1 MVTKF
6 GYSFILLVGS
16 TISIA
21 ALFVYIFRMKNKGQ
35 IHKTFLMTIFS
46 ILVWNLGHIFEVTT
60 TVMYGYTNIYHVYA
74 YYLGLI
80 FTPVA
85 LLFTGLV
92 FVYTKIKFNWKY
104 ALLLVFPVVDF
115 IALIT
120 NSYHGLYFIEYSV
133 ISNQSQYGIFFTIHT
148 IIQYC
153 YILASLYLFIRFSI
167 KNAGFFSKQSFLI
180 ILGVSVPFVFNILL
194 TTSILHAPMYLTP
207 VSFAVTIFLFSFAI
221 LRLNFLNITPIAMQ
235 RIVDLISDSFI
246 IINQNFEVIDYNETF
261 IRTFSGIFLVKRRD
275 NLMKL
280 LESVKEF
287 GLDPMVVSEINA
299 QAIQSKETQALEK
312 NFKGITRNG
321 DDYNKFFTIEV
332 TPIYNRD
339 DYLGTIF
346 LFKDIT
352 QSKRDLET
360 IKTNQTIIMEQE
372 RMASLGH
379 LIGGIAHNLK
389 TPIMSIAGGIEGLKE
404 LVEEYD
410 NSIGDEEV
418 VDKDHH
424 EIAKEMMSWLGK
436 MGPYCSYMSDIIST
450 VKGQAAQFNTTNTI
464 GFSIDELLKRVDLLM
479 KHELNRFHCALSVES
494 HIDRN
499 SELIGE
505 VSSLVQ
511 IFDNIIINSIHAY
524 DGQSGVIELRIS
536 EDDRGILFAF
546 KDHGKG
552 MPTSV
557 KERLFTSMV
566 TTKGKEGTGLGLY
579 MSYATIKGR
588 FGGDMWF
595 ESEEGEGTTFFV
607 LIPKKPREL
616 TTILPISDR
625 V

>member
-1 MVTKF
+1 
-6 GYSFILLVGS
+6 L
-16 TISIA
+16 A
-21 ALFVYIFRMKNKGQ
+21 ALF
-35 IHKTFLMTIFS
+35 
-46 ILVWNLGHIFEVTT
+46 
-60 TVMYGYTNIYHVYA
+60 
-74 YYLGLI
+74 
-80 FTPVA
+80 
-85 LLFTGLV
+85 
-92 FVYTKIKFNWKY
+92 
-104 ALLLVFPVVDF
+104 LLV
-115 IALIT
+115 
-120 NSYHGLYFIEYSV
+120 
-133 ISNQSQYGIFFTIHT
+133 
-148 IIQYC
+148 
-153 YILASLYLFIRFSI
+153 RFSV
-167 KNAGFFSKQSFLI
+167 KNSGFFSKQSLLI
-180 ILGVSVPFVFNILL
+180 ILGVIFPFVVNILQTINL
-194 TTSILHAPMYLTP
+194 FHVPVYFTP
-207 VSFAVTIFLFSFAI
+207 ISFTITIFLFTFAI
-221 LRLNFLNITPIAMQ
+221 LQLNFLNVTPIALQ

-246 IINQNFEVIDYNETF
+246 IITNNYEIIDYNKTF
-261 IRTFSGIFLVKRRD
+261 INTFHEVFELKRRD
-275 NLMKL
+275 NLLEL
-280 LESVKEF
+280 LEGVAEF
-287 GLDPMVVSEINA
+287 GLDPVNVKVFNDK
-299 QAIQSKETQALEK
+299 AIETKETQVVEK
-312 NFKGITRNG
+312 NFKGFTKDG
-321 DDYNKFFTIEV
+321 EVFNKFFMVEITAIFSK
-332 TPIYNRD
+332 D
-339 DYLGTIF
+339 DYLGTII

-360 IKTNQTIIMEQE
+360 IKANQTIIMEQE

-418 VDKDHH
+418 VDEDHH

-524 DGQSGVIELRIS
+524 DGQSGVIELEIS

-557 KERLFTSMV
+557 KERLFTSMI

-595 ESEEGEGTTFFV
+595 ESEEGEGTTFFI